1 MGQFRLV
8 ERVVPFPHLA
18 FPKRAVRIG
27 HGHGTGAGTCTISLS
42 VPGGFRGFDQEFQFV
57 AGVRGR
63 RGRQVKQHC
72 AHRIGGG
79 RGFFRNHI
87 VRMGG
92 VSQKLRTLGPQLGDL
107 HQNLA
112 VRTPAPLKGC
122 LVQAGAGRRQLQG
135 SLLLLHGGQPQRDH
149 VTGLSQGLGVFGRG
163 GDAPLVEALEF
174 VAFEC
179 HDQPRGFFPQVVG
192 ELFGQHA
199 QPFVELGQPLF
210 VLGVEGGAVPAELPQ
225 DMVVESPGFGV
236 VGWGDGRDP
245 PIELLVQV

>member
-1 MGQFRLV
+1 MGGIKHPIDQHLAERKIVGQFRLV

-27 HGHGTGAGTCTISLS
+27 HGHGTGAGTCTISLG

-79 RGFFRNHI
+79 RSFFRNHI

-112 VRTPAPLKGC
+112 VRTPSPLKGC
-122 LVQAGAGRRQLQG
+122 LIQAGAGRRQL
-135 SLLLLHGGQPQRDH
+135 
-149 VTGLSQGLGVFGRG
+149 
-163 GDAPLVEALEF
+163 
-174 VAFEC
+174 
-179 HDQPRGFFPQVVG
+179 
-192 ELFGQHA
+192 
-199 QPFVELGQPLF
+199 
-210 VLGVEGGAVPAELPQ
+210 
-225 DMVVESPGFGV
+225 
-236 VGWGDGRDP
+236 
-245 PIELLVQV
+245 